1 MVQQER
7 WQRNQGGE
15 LGGAGP
21 TAQQDALIQM
31 KTGSAFH
38 PEPEEAW
45 QETSRPSLQLSMKG
59 GFRLYKDLQ
68 GVDPAARG
76 CDAHT

>member
-21 TAQQDALIQM
+21 TAQQEALIQM

-38 PEPEEAW
+38 SGPGLAGD
-45 QETSRPSLQLSMKG
+45 QQAFLAVVNG
-59 GFRLYKDLQ
+59 GFRLYKVPQ
-68 GVDPAARG
+68 CVDPAARG